1 MRARARRIR
10 KTAGDR
16 TFVAVAMMVTAI
28 WVALGLFPTVWV
40 ALTAFKSYW
49 ETVLFPPTLLPKI
62 PQRVTV
68 TIAYQSATAPSDPAD
83 LLSLARDDAFTAEWA
98 LYDNNPRQ
106 PIGEVQVQAYLDGTM
121 IYQSSLYA
129 WVFNYARNRVWATT
143 LLNRRQILRHKA
155 EITDGESSAPVYEK
169 KFRVYPAGQGPPI
182 PAAGF
187 ADTKIVADSRETL
200 DTLGMVG
207 TVHAVT
213 IAPAPQH
220 FFDNFV
226 TAWNNARKATGPLK
240 WGRYFINSTVISVS
254 YILSQWV
261 FSACAAFALSRLLG
275 RTASK
280 YWTMFFLATMMIPP
294 VAMVLPLYL
303 QMQSMHLVSTFWA
316 IILPSIPTAF
326 FIYIFKGFFNEL
338 PGDLFDAA
346 RVDGAS
352 EYWVFAR
359 IAVPLSRSVF
369 AVVTL
374 MSFLNSWNGG
384 GGLMWSSLV
393 LRNEAMWPYPLA
405 MYWLTAGHEG
415 IEQASVQP
423 GFMSMVLIAAI
434 PTLIIFA
441 FFQNRVAKGLVWAG
455 IKG

>member
-1 MRARARRIR
+1 MARALHIR
-10 KTAGDR
+10 KSPGDR
-16 TFVAVAMMVTAI
+16 AFTAVAMLVTSLWI
-28 WVALGLFPTVWV
+28 LVGLFPSVWV

-49 ETVLFPPTLLPKI
+49 ETVIFPPTILPRI
-62 PQRVTV
+62 PQRITV
-68 TIAYQSATAPSDPAD
+68 DIAYDSATAPASPAD

-98 LYDNNPRQ
+98 LYDHNPRQ
-106 PIGEVQVQAYLDGTM
+106 PIGEVQVKSYLDGKE
-121 IYQSSLYA
+121 IYQSSVYA
-129 WVFNYARNRVWATT
+129 WIFNYARNRVWATT
-143 LLNRRQILRHKA
+143 LLSRKQILRHKA
-155 EITDGESSAPVYEK
+155 EITDGESGAPFYEK
-169 KFRVYPAGQGPPI
+169 KFMVYAPGAGPGIPP
-182 PAAGF
+182 AGF
-187 ADTKIVADSRETL
+187 ADTKIVTDSKETL

-207 TVHAVT
+207 TVHSITVVQ
-213 IAPAPQH
+213 APER

-240 WGRYFINSTVISVS
+240 WGRYFINSAVISIG
-254 YILSQWV
+254 YILSQWL
-261 FSACAAFALSRLLG
+261 FSSFAAFALSRLLG
-275 RTASK
+275 RAASK
-280 YWTMFFLATMMIPP
+280 YWTMFFLATMMFPP

-303 QMQSMHLVSTFWA
+303 QVQSLHLLNTFWA
-316 IILPSIPTAF
+316 ILLPAIPTAF
-326 FIYIFKGFFNEL
+326 FIYIFKGFYNEL

-359 IAVPLSRSVF
+359 VVLPLSRAVF

-393 LRNEAMWPYPLA
+393 LRSEVMWPYPLA
-405 MYWLTAGHEG
+405 MFWITANHTG

-423 GFMSMVLIAAI
+423 GFMSMILIAAI
-434 PTLIIFA
+434 PTLIMFA